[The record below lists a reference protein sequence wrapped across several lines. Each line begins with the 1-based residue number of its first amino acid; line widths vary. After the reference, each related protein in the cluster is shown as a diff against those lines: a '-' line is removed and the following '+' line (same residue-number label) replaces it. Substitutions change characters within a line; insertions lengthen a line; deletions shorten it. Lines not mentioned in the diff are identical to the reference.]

1 MHASPAMHVLFPEA
15 IPAPRRVAEKPLR
28 DELLSMDQL
37 DERARALAA
46 RFTAARDRAVDM
58 VKEIAGVQRV
68 EDLTSTR

>member
-1 MHASPAMHVLFPEA
+1 
-15 IPAPRRVAEKPLR
+15 VAEKPLR

>member
-1 MHASPAMHVLFPEA
+1 
-15 IPAPRRVAEKPLR
+15 VAEKPLR

-68 EDLTSTR
+68 EDLTSTRGMA